1 MAFFLMVTSIMLGL
15 IKQIINNLLHYDE
28 DEEVPSMTSLEG
40 NEKVEGK
47 GIETTTPNKLLRRL

>member
-1 MAFFLMVTSIMLGL
+1 MVTSIMLGL

-47 GIETTTPNKLLRRL
+47 GIEITTPNKLLTRL